1 MQKIY
6 ISLFLSISISL
17 SAQSNKLYVTEEA
30 INNFFN
36 SDEFGLLEVS
46 MDTVSGSKN
55 SFLIKGLRFHDSNN
69 DFVTIKSISCRGYK
83 VNDYEFNTSFTD
95 QFKLPPLNDVKNS
108 ITRPLK
114 CNMDNLNLNLN
125 FLNTQLG
132 EEIDEEILESFDLY
146 NDISLKVESKYLNKK
161 LVFDTTINL
170 SSELLLNY
178 SLSLEFDLNDLYAF
192 MDTFINNVVYDYW
205 GYASYDELYSDVEEN
220 TSEISDDFI
229 WELTSQPENF
239 IEYMPNLE
247 SYVNLHNF
255 SLGLSWSENFYKE
268 LNEEFPEIE
277 IGLLTLS
284 GFTQSKLNKE
294 QFLMMLASQDQLAP
308 LMMMQHKL
316 YDIYE
321 SAFNAADAFT
331 KNPKGM
337 QIKIS
342 FDPGLNILPDYQSL
356 ISNPEIYGASMLMQ
370 SLMSLDVRFKA
381 NPIIN

>member
-1 MQKIY
+1 
-6 ISLFLSISISL
+6 
-17 SAQSNKLYVTEEA
+17 
-30 INNFFN
+30 
-36 SDEFGLLEVS
+36 
-46 MDTVSGSKN
+46 
-55 SFLIKGLRFHDSNN
+55 
-69 DFVTIKSISCRGYK
+69 
-83 VNDYEFNTSFTD
+83 
-95 QFKLPPLNDVKNS
+95 
-108 ITRPLK
+108 
-114 CNMDNLNLNLN
+114 MDNLNLNLN

-205 GYASYDELYSDVEEN
+205 GYASYDELYSDVEEK